1 MNIIKRHLFSILLI
15 LTLTSFGQSGKERAG
30 FDPPLRIE
38 IPVKSDN
45 ETYRL
50 IPAGKNGL
58 MVYYRSIEMA
68 GDQQVNWYFSLYD
81 TNLIQAWVVPVAI
94 PAEHVVIDSKTVGD
108 TLCLFM
114 AAGGKSRESDGRIEM
129 VRILAA
135 SGKATLTRNE
145 IPAGARSYQF
155 DVAGNVAW
163 MGVNYPSGGSRIF
176 KMDLSTDKIQG
187 FPATEVEN
195 QTIAAIKKLKPINGT
210 IAVIAKQITKKS
222 WDYTLVRF
230 DSLGRKI
237 MEIPFSFPEN
247 KPASNIYILSVG
259 QTDILLSGFYG
270 PALSSSNHP
279 TGVHSPETTGI
290 FTIRFQENGTP
301 ILKMFNYLDFK
312 SSTEFIGQEEI
323 MNLKKKALKKNRSG
337 SEYSVDFMVVP
348 GDPILQEDHFIM
360 TFDVFEPEY
369 HTETYTDFDFYGR
382 PYTNSYA
389 VFDGYRFKTGMIT
402 AINFQGDL
410 LWDNT
415 LPFRNTLTMDL
426 QPKMVAYPAGSN
438 EYALCYLTDGII
450 ASRIVSGGSIREA
463 TTFLPLDLSE
473 SGDKLVRESRSGLN
487 HWYNNYFIA
496 SGFQE
501 IKNIGGEIGNRK
513 IVYYFTKV
521 RFSD

>member
-1 MNIIKRHLFSILLI
+1 MNTIKQYLFSVLLI
-15 LTLTSFGQSGKERAG
+15 LTLTSVGQTGKERAV

-58 MVYYRSIEMA
+58 LVYYRSIEMA

-81 TNLIQAWVVPVAI
+81 TNLIQGWVVPVAI
-94 PAEHVVIDSKTVGD
+94 PAEHVVIDSKTDGD
-108 TLCLFM
+108 TLSLFM
-114 AAGGKSRESDGRIEM
+114 AASGKSRESDGRIEI

-145 IPAGARSYQF
+145 IPKGARSYHF
-155 DVAGNVAW
+155 DVAGDVAW
-163 MGVNYPSGGSRIF
+163 MGVNYASGGSRIF
-176 KMDLSTDKIQG
+176 RIDLSTDKIHG
-187 FPATEVEN
+187 FQATEAEN
-195 QTIAAIKKLKPINGT
+195 QNIAVLKKHKNINGT
-210 IAVIAKQITKKS
+210 IVIVARQITKKT

-230 DSLGRKI
+230 DSLGRKL
-237 MEIPFSFPEN
+237 MEIPFSFPED
-247 KPASNIYILSVG
+247 KPASDIFVQSAG
-259 QTDILLSGFYG
+259 QTDILLAGFYG
-270 PALSSSNHP
+270 PALASSNHP
-279 TGVHSPETTGI
+279 TGVNTPETTGL
-290 FTIRFQENGTP
+290 FTIRFQESGAP
-301 ILKMFNYLDFK
+301 IVKMFNYLDFK
-312 SSTEFIGQEEI
+312 SSAEFIGQEEI
-323 MNLKKKALKKNRSG
+323 MNLKKKALKKNRTG
-337 SEYSVDFMVVP
+337 SEYSVDFMVVTR
-348 GDPILQEDHFIM
+348 DPIQLEDHIVL

-389 VFDGYRFKTGMIT
+389 VFDGYRFKTGMIA

-426 QPKMVAYPAGSN
+426 QPKMVAYPAGSD
-438 EYALCYLTDGII
+438 EYALCYLSEGII
-450 ASRIVSGGSIREA
+450 ASRIISGSTIREA
-463 TTFLPLDLSE
+463 TTYLPLDLSE
-473 SGDKLVRESRSGLN
+473 SGDKLVRETRSGLY
-487 HWYNNYFIA
+487 HWYDNYFIA
-496 SGFQE
+496 SGYQE

-513 IVYYFTKV
+513 NVYYLTKI

>member
-1 MNIIKRHLFSILLI
+1 MNIPKRYLFSVLLI
-15 LTLTSFGQSGKERAG
+15 FTLTSLGQSAKEREG

-58 MVYYRSIEMA
+58 LLYYRSIEMA

-81 TNLIQAWVVPVAI
+81 TNLIQEWVVPVAI
-94 PAEHVVIDSKTVGD
+94 PAEHVVVDSKTDGD
-108 TLCLFM
+108 TLSLFM
-114 AAGGKSRESDGRIEM
+114 AAAGKSRESDGRIEM
-129 VRILAA
+129 VRILAT

-145 IPAGARSYQF
+145 IPKGARSYHF
-155 DVAGNVAW
+155 DVAGEVAW
-163 MGVNYPSGGSRIF
+163 MGVNYPTGGSRIF
-176 KMDLSTDKIQG
+176 QMDLTTDKIHG
-187 FPATEVEN
+187 FQATENEN
-195 QTIAAIKKLKPINGT
+195 QTIAAITKLKSIHGT
-210 IAVIAKQITKKS
+210 IAVIAKQITKKT

-230 DSLGRKI
+230 DSLGRKL

-247 KPASNIYILSVG
+247 KPASNFYIRPAG
-259 QTDILLSGFYG
+259 QADIFLTGFYG
-270 PALSSSNHP
+270 PSLSSTNHA

-290 FTIRFQENGTP
+290 FTIRFQENGSP

-312 SSTEFIGQEEI
+312 SSAEFIGQEEI
-323 MNLKKKALKKNRSG
+323 MNLKKKALKKNRAG

-348 GDPILQEDHFIM
+348 REPAMKDDHLVI

-389 VFDGYRFKTGMIT
+389 VFDGYRFKTGMIA
-402 AINFQGDL
+402 AISFQGEL

-415 LPFRNTLTMDL
+415 LPFRNALTMDL
-426 QPKMVAYPAGSN
+426 LPKMVAYPGGGT
-438 EYALCYLTDGII
+438 EYALCYLTEGII
-450 ASRIVSGGSIREA
+450 ASRIISGSTIREA
-463 TTFLPLDLSE
+463 TTYLPLDLSE
-473 SGDKLVRESRSGLN
+473 NGDKLVRETRSGLY
-487 HWYNNYFIA
+487 HWYDNYFIA
-496 SGFQE
+496 NGFQE

-513 IVYYFTKV
+513 NVYYFTKI
-521 RFSD
+521 RFTD